1 MISPISNTREYILQP
16 TLIWKHKKTLE
27 WISTATFWK
36 RELAFFQKLLDEY
49 APRFSSEA
57 DKMKV
62 SHFQNFIIYYR
73 DELINTLTSKLRLH
87 EKRLAEMLEKKNES
101 DTEYFK
107 EHAELMA
114 ELEATG
120 TQFSTN
126 KEELFS
132 FIERAM

>member
-16 TLIWKHKKTLE
+16 TLIWKHKRTLE

-57 DKMKV
+57 DKMKI
-62 SHFQNFIIYYR
+62 SHFQNLIIYYC
-73 DELINTLTSKLRLH
+73 DELTSTLTSKLRLH
-87 EKRLAEMLEKKNES
+87 EKRLAELLEKKNES
-101 DTEYFK
+101 DTVYFK
-107 EHAELMA
+107 EHADLMA
-114 ELEATG
+114 ELDATSI
-120 TQFSTN
+120 QFSNN

-132 FIERAM
+132 FIERVM

>member
-1 MISPISNTREYILQP
+1 MISPLSHTGEYILQP

-57 DKMKV
+57 DKMKIG
-62 SHFQNFIIYYR
+62 HFQSLIIYYR
-73 DELINTLTSKLRLH
+73 DELINQLTSKLRLH
-87 EKRLAEMLEKKNES
+87 EKRLAELLEKKNES
-101 DTEYFK
+101 DVEYFK
-107 EHAELMA
+107 EHADLMGELD
-114 ELEATG
+114 ATS

-132 FIERAM
+132 FIERVM